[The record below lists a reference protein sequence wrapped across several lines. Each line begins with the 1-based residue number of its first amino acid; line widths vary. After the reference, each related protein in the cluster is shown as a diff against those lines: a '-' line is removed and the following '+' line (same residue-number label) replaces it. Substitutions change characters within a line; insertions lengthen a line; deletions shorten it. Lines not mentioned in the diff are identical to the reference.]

1 MALILTEDTW
11 LSRILERTA
20 FHVAFP
26 PGEALVDA
34 SDLQTLKR
42 HAEGRRNALY
52 DSKIGCR
59 FVASVA
65 ALTEAGF
72 QLVDTHITLE
82 READPQSPDSDSSY
96 AVEEVSPRDH
106 DDVLAMAGS
115 CFRYSRFHLDPR
127 IPHETADRVKREWIA
142 SYLSR
147 ARGEALLVAKKSGR
161 PLGFLAVLKS
171 VAGDR
176 TAAVIDLIG
185 VAPQEQGH
193 GIGRALI
200 ESFLR
205 GWRGR
210 CDVFR
215 VGTQAAN
222 IPSLKL
228 YERMGFS
235 VAASEYVLH
244 KHVL

>member
-20 FHVAFP
+20 FHVVFP
-26 PGEALVDA
+26 PGQTVIDA
-34 SDLQTLKR
+34 SDLQILKR
-42 HAEGRRNALY
+42 HTEGRRNAFY
-52 DSKIGCR
+52 DIKIGCR
-59 FVASVA
+59 CVASVA
-65 ALTEAGF
+65 ALTETGF
-72 QLVDTHITLE
+72 HLVDTNITLE
-82 READPQSPDSDSSY
+82 REANPPSSDPGSSY

-115 CFRYSRFHLDPR
+115 CFRYSRFHLDSRVPR
-127 IPHETADRVKREWIA
+127 EMADRIKREWVA
-142 SYLSR
+142 SYLFR
-147 ARGEALLVAKKSGR
+147 RRGESLLVAKKVGR

-171 VAGDR
+171 TIGDR
-176 TAAVIDLIG
+176 IAAVIDLIG
-185 VAPQEQGH
+185 VVPGEQGR
-193 GIGRALI
+193 GVGRALI
-200 ESFLR
+200 ESYFKT
-205 GWRGR
+205 WRGQ
-210 CDVFR
+210 CDLFR

-235 VAASEYVLH
+235 IAASEHVLH